1 MSVELKVFGGAYF
14 PKDKAL
20 KKSPELKPLVT
31 AVKAGTKAV
40 AEAVMFGKLA
50 AEHPEYIEDYFK
62 AKIWEHREGLPCPEF
77 DVFTSVFFETVA
89 VWNTNEP
96 AAKQQPDT
104 EENWQEDERA
114 EVMKSVR
121 LLDQHSRAAC
131 LALFG
136 AVEEITAAQYGQ
148 VVDLIN
154 DDDGCFQRELAQAIV
169 KEPRVL
175 HLSTE
180 RQEELL
186 AWVRK
191 TMLVSTQW
199 PDIKKS
205 ITKWLDTPPAQREP
219 TTPLAETKTDSG
231 ATLGGG
237 NQTDRSPD
245 MVHNLATLR
254 LETAIGILAVAMD
267 FDIYAIPSEIMRR
280 AKEMESKGTDPRFTA
295 WWNKLRATPGILD
308 YSRAAIIALIKTA
321 PEDLNM
327 RPVDLRAYINR
338 ELIESDH
345 ANPDQKTIA
354 IACGTVKRETTND
367 ETKPSV
373 PVEAELP
380 AVCPARAAQLDKE
393 LNEAFAQ
400 GADDK
405 PNDEQLE
412 RDLAASR
419 GEFVEGISDPADPKW
434 VDGSPQPK
442 IENLGGGVFSVDAL
456 TGGTSNEGEK
466 QEVPPALSEREVA
479 IAIALND
486 MLAGRTRQL
495 SASEAE
501 YSIAISE
508 LPVSDLVFL
517 LMEDV
522 AATEC
527 LLSPDLD
534 DDEVQLIGAVILD
547 EWSDDKFARQKVAL
561 DAIVEYRKPAPPK
574 VQNLESVNQELV
586 QKPESVNHAL
596 VETSRTYRQQL
607 TIAALNGL
615 CANPAYCHVRHDLP
629 LMAID
634 LANDV
639 IDMQDGVDAD

>member
-31 AVKAGTKAV
+31 AVKAGTKAI

-50 AEHPEYIEDYFK
+50 AEHPEHIEDYFK
-62 AKIWEHREGLPCPEF
+62 VKIWEHREGLPCPEF
-77 DVFTSVFFETVA
+77 DVFTSDFFEAVA
-89 VWNTNEP
+89 VWNTNAGEP

-199 PDIKKS
+199 PDIKKA
-205 ITKWLDTPPAQREP
+205 ITKWLDA
-219 TTPLAETKTDSG
+219 AEEKKLSTKNDNSDLNNKTMLRYNI
-231 ATLGGG
+231 ALGVIS
-237 NQTDRSPD
+237 RS
-245 MVHNLATLR
+245 
-254 LETAIGILAVAMD
+254 MD
-267 FDIYAIPSEIMRR
+267 FDIDSTPIGIEQR
-280 AKEMESKGTDPRFTA
+280 ANAMLSDKNDTEVTNWFLQLSR
-295 WWNKLRATPGILD
+295 TPGVYDFHSAL
-308 YSRAAIIALIKTA
+308 IIAMIKTCEEGVHVYPA
-321 PEDLNM
+321 ELRKYIDSVISV
-327 RPVDLRAYINR
+327 VDCK
-338 ELIESDH
+338 H
-345 ANPDQKTIA
+345 PDQLIHD
-354 IACGTVKRETTND
+354 IACGRSSSPIPQINSDKNSHD
-367 ETKPSV
+367 ETKPPV

-380 AVCPARAAQLDKE
+380 AVCPARAAELDKE

-400 GADDK
+400 GAGDMPD
-405 PNDEQLE
+405 DEQLE

-434 VDGSPQPK
+434 VDGSAQPK

-456 TGGTSNEGEK
+456 MGGASNEGEK
-466 QEVPPALSEREVA
+466 QEVPPALSEREVE

-486 MLAGRTRQL
+486 LLAGRTQIL
-495 SASEAE
+495 DKADV
-501 YSIAISE
+501 SE
-508 LPVSDLVFL
+508 LLQAASQKTSDVIPL
-517 LMEDV
+517 LMQDI
-522 AATEC
+522 ATTELC
-527 LLSPDLD
+527 LSPDFSDL
-534 DDEVQLIGAVILD
+534 EVQDVATTIL
-547 EWSDDKFARQKVAL
+547 ENWSDDINVRQKFAL
-561 DAIVEYRKPAPPK
+561 DAIVEFRKPAPPK
-574 VQNLESVNQELV
+574 VQNQESVNQELV

-596 VETSRTYRQQL
+596 VETSLTYRQQL

-634 LANDV
+634 LANDL

>member
-1 MSVELKVFGGAYF
+1 
-14 PKDKAL
+14 
-20 KKSPELKPLVT
+20 
-31 AVKAGTKAV
+31 
-40 AEAVMFGKLA
+40 MFGKLA
-50 AEHPEYIEDYFK
+50 AEHPEHIEDYFK
-62 AKIWEHREGLPCPEF
+62 VKIWEHREGLPCPEF
-77 DVFTSVFFETVA
+77 DVFTSDFFETVA
-89 VWNTNEP
+89 MWNTNAGEP

-104 EENWQEDERA
+104 EESWQEDERA

-154 DDDGCFQRELAQAIV
+154 DDDGSFQRELAQAIV

-199 PDIKKS
+199 PDIKKAL
-205 ITKWLDTPPAQREP
+205 TKWLDTPPAQREP
-219 TTPLAETKTDSG
+219 ATPPAETKTESG

-237 NQTDRSPD
+237 NRTDRSPGL
-245 MVHNLATLR
+245 VHNLATLR

-267 FDIYAIPSEIMRR
+267 FDIYAIPAEIMRR

-308 YSRAAIIALIKTA
+308 YSRAAIIALIKSA
-321 PEDLNM
+321 PEDLYM

-338 ELIESDH
+338 ELVESDH

-367 ETKPSV
+367 ETKP
-373 PVEAELP
+373 PVSGKAELP
-380 AVCPARAAQLDKE
+380 AVCPGRAAELDKE

-400 GADDK
+400 SAGNMPDDEK
-405 PNDEQLE
+405 LE

-434 VDGSPQPK
+434 VDGSAQPK
-442 IENLGGGVFSVDAL
+442 IENLGGGIFSVDAL
-456 TGGTSNEGEK
+456 IGGSASNEGEK
-466 QEVPPALSEREVA
+466 QEVPPSLSERELE

-486 MLAGRTRQL
+486 LLAGRTHIL
-495 SASEAE
+495 DKSDV
-501 YSIAISE
+501 SE
-508 LPVSDLVFL
+508 LLQAASQKTSGVIPL
-517 LMEDV
+517 LMQDI
-522 AATEC
+522 ATTELC
-527 LLSPDLD
+527 LSPDFSELEIQD
-534 DDEVQLIGAVILD
+534 VATTIL
-547 EWSDDKFARQKVAL
+547 ETWSDDINVRQKVAL
-561 DAIVEYRKPAPPK
+561 DAIVEFRKPAPPK
-574 VQNLESVNQELV
+574 VQNPESVNLELV
-586 QKPESVNHAL
+586 QKPESVNHAQVASML
-596 VETSRTYRQQL
+596 TYRQQL

-639 IDMQDGVDAD
+639 IDMQDGVNAD

>member
-20 KKSPELKPLVT
+20 KKLPELKPLVT
-31 AVKAGTKAV
+31 AVKAGTKAI

-50 AEHPEYIEDYFK
+50 AEHPEHIEDYFK
-62 AKIWEHREGLPCPEF
+62 VKIWEHREGLPCPEF
-77 DVFTSVFFETVA
+77 DVFTSDFFETVA

-96 AAKQQPDT
+96 AAIQQPDT

-199 PDIKKS
+199 PDIKKAL
-205 ITKWLDTPPAQREP
+205 TKWLDTPPAQREP
-219 TTPLAETKTDSG
+219 ATPPAETKTDSG

-237 NQTDRSPD
+237 NQTDRSPG

-267 FDIYAIPSEIMRR
+267 FDIYAIPSEIVRR
-280 AKEMESKGTDPRFTA
+280 AKEMESKGTDPRFTS

-321 PEDLNM
+321 PEDLYM

-338 ELIESDH
+338 ELVESDH
-345 ANPDQKTIA
+345 ANPDQKTIS

-367 ETKPSV
+367 ETKPPV

-380 AVCPARAAQLDKE
+380 AVCPAEAARLAKE
-393 LNEAFAQ
+393 LEDAFAEN
-400 GADDK
+400 AEPEK
-405 PNDEQLE
+405 KHTEQP
-412 RDLAASR
+412 R
-419 GEFVEGISDPADPKW
+419 V
-434 VDGSPQPK
+434 
-442 IENLGGGVFSVDAL
+442 ENLGGGVFSVESLVSGYDADQPAL
-456 TGGTSNEGEK
+456 TEK
-466 QEVPPALSEREVA
+466 SASDEVEKTENRPALSDREMV

-486 MLAGRTRQL
+486 LLAGRTQIL
-495 SASEAE
+495 DKADV
-501 YSIAISE
+501 SE
-508 LPVSDLVFL
+508 LLQAASQKTADAIPL
-517 LMEDV
+517 LMQDIAVTEFFLTPDFSELEVQDV
-522 AATEC
+522 ATT
-527 LLSPDLD
+527 
-534 DDEVQLIGAVILD
+534 IL
-547 EWSDDKFARQKVAL
+547 ENWSDDINVRQKVAL
-561 DAIVEYRKPAPPK
+561 DAIVEFRKPAPPK
-574 VQNLESVNQELV
+574 VQNQESVNQELV

-596 VETSRTYRQQL
+596 VETSLTYRQQL

-639 IDMQDGVDAD
+639 IDMQDGVNAD

>member
-14 PKDKAL
+14 PKNKAL

-31 AVKAGTKAV
+31 AVKAGTKAI

-50 AEHPEYIEDYFK
+50 AEHPEHIEDYFK
-62 AKIWEHREGLPCPEF
+62 VNIWEHREGLPCPEF
-77 DVFTSVFFETVA
+77 DVFTSDFFETVA
-89 VWNTNEP
+89 VWNKSEP

-175 HLSTE
+175 QLSTD

-199 PDIKKS
+199 PDIKKAL
-205 ITKWLDTPPAQREP
+205 TKWLDTPPAQREP
-219 TTPLAETKTDSG
+219 ATQPAETKTDSG

-237 NQTDRSPD
+237 NQTDRSHG

-254 LETAIGILAVAMD
+254 LETAIGILSVAMD

-321 PEDLNM
+321 PEDLYM

-345 ANPDQKTIA
+345 ASPDQKTIA

-367 ETKPSV
+367 ETKPPV

-405 PNDEQLE
+405 QNDQQLE
-412 RDLAASR
+412 RNLAASR

-434 VDGSPQPK
+434 VDGSAQPK

-456 TGGTSNEGEK
+456 IGGGTSNEGEK
-466 QEVPPALSEREVA
+466 QEVPPALSEREVE

-486 MLAGRTRQL
+486 LLAGRTRQL
-495 SASEAE
+495 SANEAAD
-501 YSIAISE
+501 SIAISE
-508 LPVSDLVFL
+508 LSVSDLVFS

-522 AATEC
+522 VATEC

-574 VQNLESVNQELV
+574 VQNPGSVNQELV
-586 QKPESVNHAL
+586 QKPEAVNHAQISAPL
-596 VETSRTYRQQL
+596 NYHQQL
-607 TIAALNGL
+607 TIAALQGL
-615 CANPAYCHVRHDLP
+615 CSNPAFAHKFDELH
-629 LMAID
+629 LMAME
-634 LANDV
+634 LAESV
-639 IDMQDGVDAD
+639 IVEEKNCAD

>member
-1 MSVELKVFGGAYF
+1 
-14 PKDKAL
+14 
-20 KKSPELKPLVT
+20 
-31 AVKAGTKAV
+31 
-40 AEAVMFGKLA
+40 MFGKLA

-77 DVFTSVFFETVA
+77 DVFTSDFFETVA

-121 LLDQHSRAAC
+121 LLDHHSRAAC

-199 PDIKKS
+199 PDIKKAL
-205 ITKWLDTPPAQREP
+205 TKWLDTPPAQREP
-219 TTPLAETKTDSG
+219 ATSPAETKTDSG

-321 PEDLNM
+321 PEDLYM

-345 ANPDQKTIA
+345 ASPDQKTIA

-400 GADDK
+400 SAGN
-405 PNDEQLE
+405 ND
-412 RDLAASR
+412 
-419 GEFVEGISDPADPKW
+419 
-434 VDGSPQPK
+434 QPK
-442 IENLGGGVFSVDAL
+442 IENIGGGIFSVDAL
-456 TGGTSNEGEK
+456 MGGASNEGEK
-466 QEVPPALSEREVA
+466 QEVPPALSEREVE

-486 MLAGRTRQL
+486 LLAGRTQIL
-495 SASEAE
+495 DKADV
-501 YSIAISE
+501 SE
-508 LPVSDLVFL
+508 LLQAASLKTSDVIPL
-517 LMEDV
+517 LMQDI
-522 AATEC
+522 ATTEFC
-527 LLSPDLD
+527 LSPDFSEL
-534 DDEVQLIGAVILD
+534 EVQDVATTIL
-547 EWSDDKFARQKVAL
+547 ENWSDDINVRQKVAL
-561 DAIVEYRKPAPPK
+561 DAIVEFRKPAPPK
-574 VQNLESVNQELV
+574 VQNPESVNQELV
-586 QKPESVNHAL
+586 QKPESVNHAQISAPL
-596 VETSRTYRQQL
+596 NYHQQL
-607 TIAALNGL
+607 TIAALQGL
-615 CANPAYCHVRHDLP
+615 CSNPAFAHKFDELH
-629 LMAID
+629 LMAME
-634 LANDV
+634 LAESV
-639 IDMQDGVDAD
+639 IVEKKNCAD